1 MVKNNFLFIVLVG
14 LLVKAFLFFS
24 FKPQEEKKLSVFHF
38 PYQSQGLTER
48 QAAAHLLSRFTYGAT
63 PGQIDEVVKT
73 GLENWFEK
81 QLQGGL
87 PDDSLD
93 KRLANYEFLNLSNT
107 ESVNTFPKPLK
118 ILKMA
123 SEDGVIP
130 KDSVQLIDKDQVRL
144 RLSQYVKSKN
154 IHTQPQLIRSFVSQ
168 RILRATYSNN
178 QLQEVLTEFW
188 FNHFNVALTKPQV
201 IHFAPAY
208 ERDVIRPNVLGKF
221 SQLLIATAKSP
232 AMLTYL
238 DNFISS
244 GENDSIDNPQRRRRL
259 QNNDDERDSSKVS
272 FANKNKNA
280 QRNKGLNENYAR
292 EVMELHTLGVDGGYT
307 QADVTNAARLLTGWS
322 IYPMG
327 EEYGGQLKKL
337 IDAVGEDKLI
347 ERGYIRDG
355 DFFFIKSRHD
365 VKEKIVLGKSYPEN
379 GGYQEGMDL
388 LNALAHH
395 VATAKF
401 ISKKIATYFVAD
413 HPSPLLINKMSKTFL
428 EKDGD
433 IKQVMMTMVNA
444 PEFWNKDAVR
454 QKTKSPFEL
463 VVSAARSLNA
473 EVYAPFQVFKTLDK
487 MGQKIYYYQAP
498 TGFPDRADYWI
509 NTGALLNRMNFGIDI
524 ASQKLRGV
532 KVDLLKLNNYQE
544 PENAEAALKTYAT
557 LLLPERDMEPTIK
570 RLLPLLT
577 DPSLQQQLIKQ
588 SNQKE
593 RYGKIDDLFDV
604 DSMDQEDKRSEKE
617 RSMLAQV
624 VGIIIGSPEFQR
636 R

>member
-1 MVKNNFLFIVLVG
+1 MPKNKLLFIVLTG

-24 FKPQEEKKLSVFHF
+24 FKPQEEQKLSSFHF

-63 PGQIDEVVKT
+63 PGQIDEVVKI
-73 GLENWFEK
+73 GLEKWFEQ

-107 ESVNTFPKPLK
+107 EAVNTFPKPLK

-244 GENDSIDNPQRRRRL
+244 GENDSIDNPQKRRRL
-259 QNNDDERDSSKVS
+259 QNNDDERDSSKIS

-280 QRNKGLNENYAR
+280 QKNKGLNENYAR

-337 IDAVGEDKLI
+337 IDAVGEDKLM
-347 ERGYIRDG
+347 ERGYVRDG

-365 VKEKIVLGKSYPEN
+365 VKEKNVLGKSYPEN
-379 GGYQEGMDL
+379 GGYQEGVDL
-388 LNALAHH
+388 LNVLAHH
-395 VATAKF
+395 LATAKF

-433 IKQVMMTMVNA
+433 IKQVMITMVNA

-463 VVSAARSLNA
+463 VVSAARAINA

-544 PENAEAALKTYAT
+544 PENAEAALKTYAK

-604 DSMDQEDKRSEKE
+604 DSMDQEDKWSEKE